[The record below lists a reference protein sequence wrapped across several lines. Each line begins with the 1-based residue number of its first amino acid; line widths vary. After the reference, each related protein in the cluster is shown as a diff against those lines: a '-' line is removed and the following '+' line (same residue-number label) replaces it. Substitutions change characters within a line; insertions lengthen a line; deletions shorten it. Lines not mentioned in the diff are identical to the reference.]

1 MRNES
6 AKKRNVD
13 RAQRGEL
20 RILKMELI
28 LSERLKN
35 EMRRIKQRIDNE
47 KDRAKKAKMIKAYR
61 KMSET
66 LI

>member
-1 MRNES
+1 
-6 AKKRNVD
+6 
-13 RAQRGEL
+13 
-20 RILKMELI
+20 MELV

-35 EMRRIKQRIDNE
+35 EMRIIKQRIDNE
-47 KDRAKKAKMIKAYR
+47 KDRAKKVKMIKAYR

>member
-1 MRNES
+1 M
-6 AKKRNVD
+6 KRKL
-13 RAQRGEL
+13 A
-20 RILKMELI
+20 

-35 EMRRIKQRIDNE
+35 EMRGIRQRIDKE

-61 KMSET
+61 KMSEM